1 MNNMKCPYKNFEPCI
16 GKECPACNYTIT
28 KEKKLTGYAPLYM
41 STERAIELGYQS
53 YEAKEIFNFV
63 SCTLVRNN
71 VQPAA
76 PTNITTINKNSAI
89 AIVRKSIF

>member
-16 GKECPACNYTIT
+16 GKECPACNYTTT
-28 KEKKLTGYAPLYM
+28 KERELFGKAPHWM
-41 STERAIELGYQS
+41 TDEAAIEAGYL
-53 YEAKEIFNFV
+53 YYGTKEVFHFI
-63 SCTLVRNN
+63 SCGLVQNN

-76 PTNITTINKNSAI
+76 PTNITTINKNSAT

>member
-28 KEKKLTGYAPLYM
+28 EEKELTGYAPYRM
-41 STERAIELGYQS
+41 STERAIEEGYQS
-53 YEAKEIFNFV
+53 YITKKVFHFV
-63 SCTLVRNN
+63 SCGLVQNN

-76 PTNITTINKNSAI
+76 PTNITTINKNSAT
-89 AIVRKSIF
+89 AIIRKSIF

>member
-1 MNNMKCPYKNFEPCI
+1 MSNMKCPYKNFEPCI

-28 KEKKLTGYAPLYM
+28 KERELVGRAPHWM
-41 STERAIELGYQS
+41 TDEVAIEAGYLY
-53 YEAKEIFNFV
+53 YETKEVFHFV
-63 SCTLVRNN
+63 SCGLVQNN

-76 PTNITTINKNSAI
+76 PTNITTINKNSAT